1 MTQQQEPEQE
11 PGRGPVEDQH
21 EDGVVVEPGGELDR
35 DLAEHGLAPEP
46 PAAEEEQP

>member
-1 MTQQQEPEQE
+1 MTEQQQPERE

-35 DLAEHGLAPEP
+35 DLAQHGLEP
-46 PAAEEEQP
+46 TADEAEGS

>member
-1 MTQQQEPEQE
+1 MTQQQEQE